1 MAKYRRIGAVALQYG
16 DPRVPDRQARERE
29 TVLHYI
35 DVAGR
40 RGVDVLL
47 FQEEFGFTWT
57 SVHLAEH
64 RSRFAPGE
72 LQADSSAA
80 GYDTEQLAIPLDDP
94 YVRSVRAA
102 ADRAGVNVVMPILEQ
117 NGGRIYNSLVPVT
130 SRGELLHPYRKKY
143 PVIGEMNSG
152 VSPGT
157 DDAVQLLAGIPI
169 GFSICND
176 IYFDEVYAAARSAGA
191 ALMLWSSMWMG
202 GAWLRARSTRFGLYM
217 VAATPDG
224 CSFVDM
230 DGSPIVESYTSYPQ
244 TVGDN
249 NLVFEDLN
257 FDREVFHCAADGKLN
272 AIADKYGRHV
282 HIRNR
287 PQDCMCV
294 IETLDES
301 VSIEQLKEE
310 FQLKHFFD
318 YLEHSK
324 AARNQALSNP
334 S

>member
-1 MAKYRRIGAVALQYG
+1 MAKYRRIGTVALQYG
-16 DPRVPDRQARERE
+16 DPRVSDRQARERE

-40 RGVDVLL
+40 RGIDVLL

-72 LQADSSAA
+72 LRTDLPSDA
-80 GYDTEQLAIPLDDP
+80 YDTEHLAIAPDDP
-94 YVRSVRAA
+94 YILRVREAA
-102 ADRAGVNVVMPILEQ
+102 GKAGVNVALPILEKS
-117 NGGRIYNSLVPVT
+117 GDRVYNSLLPVT
-130 SRGELLHPYRKKY
+130 SKGLPLRPYRKKY

-157 DDAVQLLAGIPI
+157 DDAVQLLAGVPV

-176 IYFDEVYAAARSAGA
+176 IYFDEVYASARHAGA
-191 ALMLWSSMWMG
+191 MLMLWSSMWMG
-202 GAWLRARSTRFGLYM
+202 GAWLRARSTRFGFYM
-217 VAATPDG
+217 AAATPDG

-257 FDREVFHCAADGKLN
+257 FDRDVFHCAADGKLN
-272 AIADKYGRHV
+272 AIADKYGSKV

-310 FQLKHFFD
+310 FQLKHFYD

-324 AARNQALSNP
+324 AARNRALLEQI
-334 S
+334 